1 MFEGFTAVEEGFFF
15 NLSEVLILPSSSS
28 EPLVITSTFRF
39 PGALLPFIFISETE
53 Q

>member
-1 MFEGFTAVEEGFFF
+1 MFEDFTGVEEGFFF
-15 NLSEVLILPSSSS
+15 ILSEVFISPSFSS
-28 EPLVITSTFRF
+28 EPLVITSTFSS